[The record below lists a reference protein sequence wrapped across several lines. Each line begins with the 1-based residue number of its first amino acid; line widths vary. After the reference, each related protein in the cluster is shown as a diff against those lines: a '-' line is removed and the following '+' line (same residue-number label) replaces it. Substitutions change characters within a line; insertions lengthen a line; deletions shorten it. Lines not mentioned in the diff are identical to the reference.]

1 MTWDNPEELEE
12 YIKKL
17 QKAANNLT
25 TENRKLRKVH
35 NVICEKVTFFVFKL
49 GSDKL
54 VISFEGNQRVEMSI
68 HVLTI
73 FNLIHF

>member
-35 NVICEKVTFFVFKL
+35 NVICEKVTRFVFKL
-49 GSDKL
+49 
-54 VISFEGNQRVEMSI
+54 
-68 HVLTI
+68 
-73 FNLIHF
+73 